1 MYFQALRP
9 ILVLALLASSQLHG
23 VDSNV
28 GSEGKNN
35 EVSQQQNGS
44 GMKGAA
50 GLAIEMLS
58 DSEGVDFNSYLR
70 DAYYSVKKNWF
81 ANMPPSV
88 EKGQQGINTVEM
100 RVLQDGSVP
109 KDFLKMVRS
118 SEKGDFDRASLQGVS
133 DAIPFHHLPE
143 AFSKSYIVLR
153 FTFYYNLRIPPN
165 NSH

>member
-1 MYFQALRP
+1 LYFQALRP
-9 ILVLALLASSQLHG
+9 ILILALLASAQLHG
-23 VDSNV
+23 VDGNV

-35 EVSQQQNGS
+35 NNEVSQQH
-44 GMKGAA
+44 
-50 GLAIEMLS
+50 LAIEMLS

-70 DAYYSVKKNWF
+70 DAFYSVKKNWF

-118 SEKGDFDRASLQGVS
+118 SEKGDFDSASLQGVRDS
-133 DAIPFHHLPE
+133 IPFHNLPD

-153 FTFYYNLRIPPN
+153 FTFYYNIPPPKN
-165 NSH
+165 PH